1 MTQQSHNIRASKP
14 TKALINIYRGN
25 KTIEVV
31 TSKLVS
37 TNSYLAGAIRKKSLL
52 LMQLTQLMCPIIAEA
67 VSSFASICLKKMDLN
82 ISNFSL
88 AQLMV
93 RNTWS
98 RISTNNIIVKHEMKF
113 KRSYHR
119 IIARFV
125 NKNALKIT
133 PHLVQ
138 I

>member
-1 MTQQSHNIRASKP
+1 MTQRSHNIRALRP
-14 TKALINIYRGN
+14 TIPLINIYRAN
-25 KTIEVV
+25 KPIEAV
-31 TSKLVS
+31 TNELVS
-37 TNSYLAGAIRKKSLL
+37 INNYQAVAIRKKSHLR
-52 LMQLTQLMCPIIAEA
+52 MQLTQLMCLIIAEA

-82 ISNFSL
+82 ISSFSL

-98 RISTNNIIVKHEMKF
+98 KISISNIIVKHEMKF

-119 IIARFV
+119 IIALFA

-133 PHLVQ
+133 PHLEQ
-138 I
+138 T

>member
-1 MTQQSHNIRASKP
+1 MTQRSHNIRASKP